1 MTLEEIAKEIGVSK
15 STVSRALSGKGRIGE
30 KTRNRILEV
39 AKRAVELQ
47 NFYADLQKAVW
58 LYTSENALEPDTAR
72 INSFE
77 TYCSYTH

>member
-1 MTLEEIAKEIGVSK
+1 MHLYED
-15 STVSRALSGKGRIGE
+15 
-30 KTRNRILEV
+30 
-39 AKRAVELQ
+39 LQ
-47 NFYADLQKAVW
+47 NSDETITVLMEKNGLSNYKIFMRPSKAVW